1 MSVVL
6 DQAITVPDRDREDN
20 AWSGREFHIDA
31 NRERRA
37 IMAAI
42 SWGQEGNPELMAVS
56 DQSVSTAGTQLDQ
69 LCINTIRTLSMD
81 AVQKANSG
89 HPGAPMALAPVAYC
103 LWQQFLRYDPEN
115 PIWPNRDRFVLSN
128 GHASMLLYSLIHLAG
143 VREVS
148 PEGKIL
154 SKPAL
159 SLDEIKNFRQL
170 GSKTPG
176 HPEYGL
182 TSGVETTTGPLGQ
195 GVANSVGMAI
205 AERWLAEYFNRPG
218 FELFNYNIW
227 AICGDGD
234 MMEGIS
240 GEAASVA
247 GHLKLSSLCWIYDNN
262 HITIEGNTDLAFDEN
277 VAARFASYG
286 WDVSHVHDANDLVAL
301 ADAYNHALNVKDRP
315 KLIIVDSHIGY
326 GSPRR
331 QDTREAHGEALG
343 EEEVKLTKRVYG
355 WPEDAK
361 FLVPDGVRENFRDVM
376 GKRGRE
382 LSSQWSTL
390 FAKYSAQYP
399 DLAAQ
404 FERMQ
409 HNQPADGWDK
419 ELPSF
424 APDAKGLATRDSS
437 GKVLNAI
444 AKNDP
449 WLMGGSAD
457 LYPSTKTRL
466 TFDGAGDF
474 EAGHYN
480 ARNFHFGIREHA
492 MGAIVNGMSLSKI
505 RAYGSTFLIFSDY
518 MKMPIRLSAV
528 MEVPSIWIFTHDS
541 IGVGEDGPTHQPIE
555 QLITLR
561 AVPGLMTLRP
571 ADANEVV
578 ESWKVIMSQR
588 KEPVALILTRQAL
601 PTFDRTKY
609 ASAAGVARGAYILA
623 DAEGGKPQ
631 VILMATGSEVY
642 LCIDAYEKLK
652 ADGIRARVVSMPSWD
667 LFEHQDQSYRD
678 QVLPPDVIARVAV
691 EMGSTFGWA
700 QYTGPRGRI
709 IGMRTFGASAPLKDL
724 QKKFG
729 FTSDAVIQAARE
741 LLGK

>member
-1 MSVVL
+1 
-6 DQAITVPDRDREDN
+6 
-20 AWSGREFHIDA
+20 
-31 NRERRA
+31 
-37 IMAAI
+37 
-42 SWGQEGNPELMAVS
+42 MAVS
-56 DQSVSTAGTQLDQ
+56 DQSVATTGTQLDQ

-89 HPGAPMALAPVAYC
+89 HPGTPMALAPVAYC

-143 VREVS
+143 VREVT

-154 SKPAL
+154 STPAL

-240 GEAASVA
+240 GEAASIA
-247 GHLKLSSLCWIYDNN
+247 GHLKLSNLCWIYDNN
-262 HITIEGNTDLAFDEN
+262 HITIEGDTALAFDEN
-277 VAARFASYG
+277 VGARFASYG
-286 WDVSHVHDANDLVAL
+286 WDVSHVHDANDLDAL
-301 ADAYNHALNVKDRP
+301 ADAYKHALSVTDRP
-315 KLIIVDSHIGY
+315 KLIIVDSHIGW
-326 GSPRR
+326 GAPHR

-343 EEEVKLTKRVYG
+343 EEEVKLTKRAYG

-361 FLVPDGVRENFRDVM
+361 FLVPDGVREDFRDVM
-376 GKRGRE
+376 GKRGRQ
-382 LSSQWSTL
+382 LSSQWNSL
-390 FAKYSAQYP
+390 FSAYSKQHP
-399 DLAAQ
+399 EFAAQ

-409 HNQPADGWDK
+409 HDQPADGWDK
-419 ELPSF
+419 EIPTF
-424 APDAKGLATRDSS
+424 ATDAKGLATRDSS
-437 GKVLNAI
+437 SKVLNAI

-492 MGAIVNGMSLSKI
+492 MGAVVNGMVLSKI

-518 MKMPIRLSAV
+518 MKMPIRISSI

-555 QLITLR
+555 QLVTLR
-561 AVPGLMTLRP
+561 AVPGLITLRP

-578 ESWKVIMSQR
+578 EAWKVIMSLR
-588 KEPVALILTRQAL
+588 KEPVALVLTRQAL

-609 ASAAGVARGAYILA
+609 ASAAGVARGAYIMA

-642 LCIDAYEKLK
+642 LCIEAYEKLK
-652 ADGIRARVVSMPSWD
+652 AEGIRARVVSIPSWE
-667 LFEHQDQSYRD
+667 LFEHQNQSYRN
-678 QVLPPDVIARVAV
+678 QVLPPDVTARVAV
-691 EMGSTFGWA
+691 EQATGIGWA
-700 QYTGPRGRI
+700 QYTGATGRI
-709 IGMRTFGASAPLKDL
+709 IGMHTFGASAPLKDL

-729 FTSDAVIQAARE
+729 FSSEAIIQAARE
-741 LLGK
+741 QLGK